1 MSYSLVNLDLKFDAF
16 VHRSLYIMP
25 LEIPCQSG
33 LTFVKF
39 SFVPLAQDLVTE
51 KWKKTIFF
59 GRSYEHH
66 PTAKGRFK
74 HILGVRVML
83 IVEDP
88 TVIVKYRTAIKALFL
103 YFNLCLKCKV
113 G

>member
-1 MSYSLVNLDLKFDAF
+1 MSVRVDICEIFI
-16 VHRSLYIMP
+16 RSIGSRPGDREM
-25 LEIPCQSG
+25 EK
-33 LTFVKF
+33 TF
-39 SFVPLAQDLVTE
+39 
-51 KWKKTIFF
+51 FF

-74 HILGVRVML
+74 HILGVRIML